1 MEGLAMFLR
10 IALPLLMLFAPRL
23 LPHAIRFGRLVWRLS
38 FDRRVPLALRLL
50 LPLSIIYALSPF
62 DLIRDRIP
70 YLGRFDD
77 LIFIALALL
86 FLVKLSPKEVV
97 DEHNG
102 VAPKSDRPEDA
113 DPDKVVDGTGR
124 VVDDE

>member
-1 MEGLAMFLR
+1 MFMR
-10 IALPLLMLFAPRL
+10 IAVPLLPFFAPRL
-23 LPHAIRFGRLVWRLS
+23 LPHLIRFGRLVWRLS
-38 FDRRVPLALRLL
+38 FDKRVPLVLRLL
-50 LPLSIIYALSPF
+50 LPLAVLYTLSPI

-102 VAPKSDRPEDA
+102 VAPKSDRPEES

-124 VVDDE
+124 VIDDK